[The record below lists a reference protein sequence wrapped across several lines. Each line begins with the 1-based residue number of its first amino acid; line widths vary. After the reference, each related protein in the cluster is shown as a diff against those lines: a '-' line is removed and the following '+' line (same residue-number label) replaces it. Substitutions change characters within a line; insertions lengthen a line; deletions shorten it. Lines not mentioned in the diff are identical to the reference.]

1 MKRIIYLIVI
11 GLSLCGAAAAYA
23 NTIQI
28 GGGLGDWGISGPSY
42 SFTTT
47 SVGNPKTGYANGV
60 WYWEEKGA
68 QNPWGYVQPGYG
80 GYAYDIQGLYFTY
93 DTQKLYFAAITGMPP
108 GGFNGGYWNGTSW
121 STSEHNTMGD
131 IDLSFDGTK
140 NYKYAIETL
149 GNNAGN
155 VYDVTSWNSATDYPS
170 SSPTD
175 FKTGSLDSALTSS
188 DSTKLSYGVL
198 SGITNPDGTPLY
210 YIETEMNRPSF
221 FQLGKLNIHL
231 TETCGNDVADLA
243 PSPVPDPSTLLLL
256 GCGFLGF
263 GLFGRKK
270 FRG

>member
-1 MKRIIYLIVI
+1 MKKIIYLIVI
-11 GLSLCGAAAAYA
+11 GLSICGVAASYA

-28 GGGLGDWGISGPSY
+28 GSGLGDWGINSPSY

-93 DTQKLYFAAITGMPP
+93 DTQKLYFASITGMPQ

-131 IDLSFDGTK
+131 IALSFDGTK
-140 NYKYAIETL
+140 NYKYAIETV
-149 GNNAGN
+149 GNNAGQ
-155 VYDVTSWNSATDYPS
+155 VYDVTSWNSATDYSS

-175 FKTGSLDSALTSS
+175 FKTGSLDTTLTSGAS
-188 DSTKLSYGVL
+188 PKFVYDVL
-198 SGITNPDGTPLY
+198 NGDTNPDGSKVY
-210 YIETEMNRPSF
+210 YIEAAINRPSGF
-221 FQLGKLNIHL
+221 DPSKLYIHL
-231 TETCGNDVADLA
+231 TETCGNDVADLH
-243 PSPVPDPSTLLLL
+243 PSPVPEPSTLLLL
-256 GCGFLGF
+256 GTGLIGTAGFL
-263 GLFGRKK
+263 
-270 FRG
+270 FRRNS